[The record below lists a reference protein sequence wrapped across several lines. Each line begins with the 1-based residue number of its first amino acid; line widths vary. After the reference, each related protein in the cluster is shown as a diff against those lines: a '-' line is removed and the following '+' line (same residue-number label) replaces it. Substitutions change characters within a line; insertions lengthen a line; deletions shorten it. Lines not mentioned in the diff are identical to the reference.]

1 MRLLLKMIPICW
13 RMFGFGRDFL
23 HCLVVVLIFIILD
36 MIKMVTL
43 FLDRIFFPAFHNVEV
58 KQPVFIIGHPRSGT
72 TFMHKLFT
80 QTDEMAAYFSWQL
93 LFPAISARK
102 VIRPIVDFCRRK
114 NMTALIPENTG
125 HGVSLDKVEEE
136 ELLFLHCSDTQF
148 SIILSPMGFL
158 EDTFDQYRLHDL
170 QPDNVRLRS
179 ARFLKSMFQR
189 HIYDTGKTQIFAQ
202 THFSTHRIKTLM
214 QVFPD
219 ARFIYMHRMP
229 EETLPSA
236 FSLNYNMIDLI
247 WGMHRFSSEQTDRYF
262 EYRYQASID
271 LYKYFYDLW
280 RNDEIDKQRVLVV
293 PYDQLREDLTGV
305 FNRVAAFTNIEPSDA
320 LRSVVKRQAEKQKK
334 YQRKHEVR
342 PLEDFGID
350 TRRLKDD
357 FSFLHEKDP
366 YPGTDDQA
374 N

>member
-13 RMFGFGRDFL
+13 RMFGFSRDFL
-23 HCLVVVLIFIILD
+23 YCMLVVLVLFILD

-43 FLDRIFFPAFHNVEV
+43 SLDRIFFTEFRSVEV

-102 VIRPIVDFCRRK
+102 IIKPIVDFCRRR
-114 NMTALIPENTG
+114 NLTTIIPESTG
-125 HGVSLDKVEEE
+125 HGASLDKVEEE
-136 ELLFLHCSDTQF
+136 ELLFLYCIDTQF
-148 SIILSPMGFL
+148 SIIMSPMGFL

-170 QPDNVRLRS
+170 QPDHVRLRS
-179 ARFLKSMFQR
+179 ARFVKSLFQR

-229 EETLPSA
+229 EETLPSY
-236 FSLNYNMIDLI
+236 FSLNYNFIDLL
-247 WGMHRFSSEQTDRYF
+247 WGMNRFSSEQIDRYF

-271 LYKYFYDLW
+271 LYKYFFDLW
-280 RNDEIDKQRVLVV
+280 HNDEIDKQRVLVV
-293 PYDQLREDLTGV
+293 PYNQLKEDLIGV
-305 FNRVAAFTNIEPSDA
+305 FDRVVAFTKIKPSDR
-320 LRSVVKRQAEKQKK
+320 LCSVVKNQAEKQKI

-350 TRRLKDD
+350 ISRLKDD

-366 YPGTDDQA
+366 YPGTDDRD